1 MEQQFPEC
9 KDDLS
14 SEFEVGT
21 NLDCPSECN
30 IKSQNIVNKFVHW
43 YHLID
48 FEWQQ
53 FFYYKVDI
61 KTFINEKLM
70 MNILV

>member
-9 KDDLS
+9 KDDVS
-14 SEFEVGT
+14 SEFEAGA

-30 IKSQNIVNKFVHW
+30 IKSENIVNKFVHW

-48 FEWQQ
+48 FEWR
-53 FFYYKVDI
+53 
-61 KTFINEKLM
+61 
-70 MNILV
+70 